1 MSLSE
6 EHAHK
11 FGAYTLLCHL
21 LLQRLDELSEVFEEE
36 GFLSLNDCVEM
47 FDSSLKLM
55 FTSRANSVTHAVDVA
70 GGHLHAH
77 AEGIKTDNP
86 KVAAIFEEIIQAAA
100 GHAGG
105 WTYQSSLDD
114 LHQQGRQMAQLFF
127 GASTHGAT
135 AGRLGMSA
143 SVICEYGEPNVRQ
156 IQKLLKDGEIPFDTR
171 RRLEDRLRDLESHTR
186 YNYRERS
193 ATIYTYEG
201 RTADE
206 FVILVPFD
214 YSHNFFLYVSYP
226 YLFMH
231 EYTAHIFS
239 TDHRNTRFNDGWMLH
254 AASEFLIR
262 EWSGGTNLSFLS
274 RGQAYAFRRYLRA
287 RLEDE
292 PKDAVD
298 FSEEFLDWLITWG
311 VTKFEEIT
319 YELAAYQPKPGQN
332 KAWPAFVINRLSRQF
347 RQDKAALEASMKG
360 AADLETLYPSLKYN
374 KF

>member
-1 MSLSE
+1 MRLSE
-6 EHAHK
+6 DHAHK
-11 FGAYTLLCHL
+11 FGAYTLLCHS
-21 LLQRLDELSEVFEEE
+21 LLQRLDELSEVIEEE
-36 GFLSLNDCVEM
+36 GFLSLNACVEM
-47 FDSSLKLM
+47 FDSSLKQM
-55 FTSRANSVTHAVDVA
+55 FTSRANSVAHAVGVA

-86 KVAAIFEEIIQAAA
+86 KVAAIFEEVIHSAA
-100 GHAGG
+100 GRAGG
-105 WTYQSSLDD
+105 WTYQSSLND
-114 LHQQGRQMAQLFF
+114 LHEQGRLMAKQFF
-127 GASTHGAT
+127 GTSPHGVT
-135 AGRLGMSA
+135 AARLGMSA
-143 SVICEYGEPNVRQ
+143 SVICEFGEPNVRL
-156 IQKLLKDGEIPFDTR
+156 IRRLLEDGELPYDIR
-171 RRLEDRLRDLESHTR
+171 EGLEDRLLKLESRTR
-186 YNYRERS
+186 YSYRGRS

-201 RTADE
+201 RTTDE

-262 EWSGGTNLSFLS
+262 EWSGGTSLSFLS

-292 PKDAVD
+292 PKAAVD
-298 FSEEFLDWLITWG
+298 FSEEFLDWLITWD
-311 VTKFEEIT
+311 VLKFEEIT
-319 YELAAYQPKPGQN
+319 YELAAYQPVSGQN
-332 KAWPAFVINRLSRQF
+332 KAWPAFVIKRLSRQF
-347 RQDKAALEASMKG
+347 RQSKETLEARMKG
-360 AADLETLYPSLKYN
+360 AADLEALYPGLKYE